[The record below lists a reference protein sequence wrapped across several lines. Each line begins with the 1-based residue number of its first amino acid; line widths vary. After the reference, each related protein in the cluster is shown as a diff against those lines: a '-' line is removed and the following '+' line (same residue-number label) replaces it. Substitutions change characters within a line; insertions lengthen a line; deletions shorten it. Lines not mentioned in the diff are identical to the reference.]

1 MIDRYTRDEIGALW
15 TDAARFESWRLVEVA
30 ACEELDGPTEQ
41 DLEAIRAALTASP
54 LIDRVIHLRTLH
66 VGPDELLVGAKIAI
80 RDSATGTQIAAGI
93 DAAERS
99 LRAAVP
105 SARYIYLEPDLD
117 RLAGE
122 ANPG

>member
-1 MIDRYTRDEIGALW
+1 MAVGTLLVIIAIFLVIEMSAMLVGESALP
-15 TDAARFESWRLVEVA
+15 
-30 ACEELDGPTEQ
+30 EEQ
-41 DLEAIRAALTASP
+41 EAIRAALTASP

-80 RDSATGTQIAAGI
+80 RDSTTGTQIAAGI

-105 SARYIYLEPDLD
+105 SAKYIYLEPDLD

>member
-1 MIDRYTRDEIGALW
+1 M
-15 TDAARFESWRLVEVA
+15 
-30 ACEELDGPTEQ
+30 
-41 DLEAIRAALTASP
+41 
-54 LIDRVIHLRTLH
+54 
-66 VGPDELLVGAKIAI
+66 GAKIAI
-80 RDSATGTQIAAGI
+80 RDSATAGQIAAGI

-105 SARYIYLEPDLD
+105 TAKYVYLEPDLD